1 MFQIV
6 KRNPR
11 AAVIAVL
18 MHLVII
24 AFLIVGVDWLE
35 KPKQPKSGVEVIQ
48 ARIVDREELKALNKE
63 EAKLTEQK
71 RLAELEKKRKTQEQ
85 ERIRKQKQQEAER
98 VKKQQASAKAK
109 KAEKEKARKEA
120 EAKKQLAQEKKR
132 KAAAE
137 KKRREEKARKL
148 GVEKKRKAEEAKRLA
163 ADKKRKAKEAE
174 RLAAEKK
181 RKEAKARAKKAAA
194 EKARKEAEAK
204 RRAEEQRRREIEAQ
218 RQAEIDAHETNRYL
232 VQIQQ
237 KINRSWVRPSGIGEG
252 LSCRLRVRLA
262 PGGAVIAVSVLESS
276 GSGAFDRSASN
287 AVLKA
292 DPLPVPGGG
301 LFEKFRDINF
311 VFKPNR

>member
-63 EAKLTEQK
+63 EAKLAEQK

-98 VKKQQASAKAK
+98 V
-109 KAEKEKARKEA
+109 EA
-120 EAKKQLAQEKKR
+120 EAKKRLAQEKKR
-132 KAAAE
+132 KAAAK

-148 GVEKKRKAEEAKRLA
+148 AVE
-163 ADKKRKAKEAE
+163 KKRKAKEAK

-181 RKEAKARAKKAAA
+181 RKEAEARARRAAA
-194 EKARKEAEAK
+194 EKVRKEAEAK

-218 RQAEIDAHETNRYL
+218 RQAEIDAAQRQAEIDARETDRYL

-262 PGGAVIAVSVLESS
+262 PGGTVIAVSVLESS

>member
-48 ARIVDREELKALNKE
+48 ARVVDREELKALNKE
-63 EAKLTEQK
+63 EEKLAEQK
-71 RLAELEKKRKTQEQ
+71 RLAELEKKRKAQEQ

-98 VKKQQASAKAK
+98 VKKQQARAKAK

-120 EAKKQLAQEKKR
+120 ETKRLAQEKKR

-137 KKRREEKARKL
+137 KKRQEEKARKL
-148 GVEKKRKAEEAKRLA
+148 AAEKKRKAEEAK
-163 ADKKRKAKEAE
+163 

-204 RRAEEQRRREIEAQ
+204 RRAEEQRRRELEAQ
-218 RQAEIDAHETNRYL
+218 RQAEIDARETDRYL

-262 PGGAVIAVSVLESS
+262 PGGTVIAVSVLQSS
-276 GSGAFDRSASN
+276 GSGAFDRSATN

-311 VFKPNR
+311 LFDPNR